1 MAIVGF
7 SFTKVFAEK
16 KSAARG
22 RVNINNNVV
31 ILGVED
37 ANLTMAQGKKG
48 VRVRFLTE
56 AKYEPDIGHIT
67 FEGEVILLEDAK
79 VALDIIEHYAK
90 DRSLPSAL
98 VPVVLNHVLD
108 HSNVEA
114 LILARDM
121 NLPAPIPLPKAN
133 LQPTPK
139 AAPSPVDA
147 VKAEKPKPAKK
158 K

>member
-16 KSAARG
+16 KNAVRG

-48 VRVRFLTE
+48 VRIRFLTE
-56 AKYEPDIGHIT
+56 AKYEPNVGHIT

-79 VALDIIEHYAK
+79 AAEDIILHWSK
-90 DRSLPSAL
+90 DRSLPTAL

-133 LQPTPK
+133 LQQAPK
-139 AAPSPVDA
+139 AAPGPVNA
-147 VKAEKPKPAKK
+147 PKAEKPKPAKK